1 MLLILAA
8 SKTKCWHWHVI
19 GTLWALDLT
28 FNSNRLSQ
36 DFWHWWT
43 KILMCVTRCLESTVE
58 RCCIMVIFQHGCI
71 IFAPCA
77 KTSSQPFGKKFQ
89 NLRQGGKNFWLT
101 LYIVQGASNIKGIFY
116 WCTLYNVQCESKI
129 FTPLTEVL
137 EFFPK
142 RWEYLIKIL
151 NTCYSFILT
160 LNCKILFNYPQL
172 WQSYAVFSATTQWKI

>member
-101 LYIVQGASNIKGIFY
+101 LYIVTRCVKHQGDF
-116 WCTLYNVQCESKI
+116 LLMHLVQCTVRI
-129 FTPLTEVL
+129 FNKNFKHLLLVH
-137 EFFPK
+137 
-142 RWEYLIKIL
+142 
-151 NTCYSFILT
+151 T

>member
-89 NLRQGGKNFWLT
+89 NLRQGGTNFWLT

-142 RWEYLIKIL
+142 RLRIFNKNFKHLLLVHTYTKLQ
-151 NTCYSFILT
+151 NFI
-160 LNCKILFNYPQL
+160 QL
-172 WQSYAVFSATTQWKI
+172 PPTMTKLCRI